1 MSNAPYPYGK
11 GCGALDIG
19 TFAPA
24 LPNFWYHESDRT
36 GPLQLQILNLAW

>member
-11 GCGALDIG
+11 GCGAFDIG

-24 LPNFWYHESDRT
+24 LPNFCYHKSERT
-36 GPLQLQILNLAW
+36 VLLQLQILVIYL